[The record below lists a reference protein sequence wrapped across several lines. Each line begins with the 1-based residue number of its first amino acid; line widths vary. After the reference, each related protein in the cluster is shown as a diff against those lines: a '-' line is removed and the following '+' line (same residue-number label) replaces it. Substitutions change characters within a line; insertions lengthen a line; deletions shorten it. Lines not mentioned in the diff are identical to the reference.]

1 MKIIKKLLTI
11 IKKLLTILIGERMF
25 LKNIFYMIII
35 TRLLFLESNQLALIA
50 EIITSIAFVFA
61 TDDIKFENDEKTAKH
76 RIYED
81 HEDDE

>member
-11 IKKLLTILIGERMF
+11 LIEERMF

-35 TRLLFLESNQLALIA
+35 TRLLFLESNQLLLIA
-50 EIITSIAFVFA
+50 EILTSIAFVFA
-61 TDDIKFENDEKTAKH
+61 TDDIKFEDNKKAAKH